1 MGQVENNQLILR
13 IAGESGEGV
22 ITVAE
27 TFGRVAARLG
37 LHMSTF
43 RTFPAEIKGG
53 PCMMQLRVSE
63 RPIYHPGDLADML
76 MAFNEEAIVN
86 NWASLREG
94 GTLIYEA
101 GIETKPPQREGTQ
114 YYPVP
119 LNHIALKVV
128 GSRGS
133 KNMVALGI
141 LMQLYSLPKEP
152 IVKLL
157 TQRFKKRGQAL
168 LDQNLQGLEAGIR
181 YVQEHPLPQLQ
192 QRITPTDNSSKLIM
206 TGNEASAIG
215 ALAAGVQ
222 CFFGYPITP
231 STEIMEYMARH
242 LPRVGGRFLQTED
255 EIAAIAGI
263 CGASWAGSRAM
274 TATSGP
280 GVSLMSEILGLL
292 SMAELPGVIVNSQRG
307 GPSTGL
313 PTKTEQSDLLQAV
326 YASHGE
332 APRIVLAPSTVRECL
347 EITAL
352 AFDLSDKYQMPA
364 IVLLDQ
370 ALSSRLETVDATVL
384 EDLRRVPP
392 TEARGEDAGH
402 YLRFRLTDTGVSPRV
417 FPGTPGYEHNTTG
430 LEHNE
435 RGDPAYN
442 ERMHTIMS
450 AKRHKKLEALAQ
462 DPSVAG
468 LGSIFGVEEAEIG
481 IIAWGSTA
489 GPVQEAVEQAIA
501 SGIPVKAMIPKLL
514 HPLLHSEI
522 KPFLASTRRLI
533 VPEMNFTGQL
543 ATLLRSNY
551 RVATIRLNKVKGVPF
566 RASEILE
573 KIQQVAEAQP
583 AAQSGSH
590 QPELESA
597 HMERGN

>member
-1 MGQVENNQLILR
+1 
-13 IAGESGEGV
+13 
-22 ITVAE
+22 
-27 TFGRVAARLG
+27 G
-37 LHMSTF
+37 LHLSTF

-63 RPIYHPGDLADML
+63 RPIYHPGDLADAL
-76 MAFNEEAIVN
+76 MAFNEEAIRR
-86 NWASLREG
+86 NWGSLREG
-94 GTLIYEA
+94 GTLIYES
-101 GIETKPPQREGTQ
+101 GIEARLPQREGTQ

-119 LNHIALKVV
+119 LNHIATKVV
-128 GSRGS
+128 GNRET
-133 KNMVALGI
+133 KNMVALGVLI
-141 LMQLYSLPKEP
+141 QLYRLPKEP

-157 TQRFKKRGQAL
+157 TERFKKRGQAVL
-168 LDQNLQGLEAGIR
+168 ERNLQGLEAGSR
-181 YVQEHPLPQLQ
+181 YVEEHPLPQLQ
-192 QRITPTDNSSKLIM
+192 HRISATNNPAKLIM

-215 ALAAGVQ
+215 TLAAGVQ

-231 STEIMEYMARH
+231 SSEIMEYMARH
-242 LPRVGGRFLQTED
+242 LPRTGGRFLQTED
-255 EIAAIAGI
+255 EISAIAGV
-263 CGASWAGSRAM
+263 CGASWTGSRAM

-292 SMAELPGVIVNSQRG
+292 SMAELPAVIVNSQRG

-326 YASHGE
+326 YSSHGE

-352 AFDLSDKYQMPA
+352 AFDLSEKYQMPA

-384 EDLRRVPP
+384 ANLRRIAPSKMP
-392 TEARGEDAGH
+392 KESAAEYR
-402 YLRFRLTDTGVSPRV
+402 RFRLTETGVSARA
-417 FPGTPGYEHNTTG
+417 FPGTPGYEHVSTG

-435 RGDPAYN
+435 RGDPQYD

-450 AKRHKKLEALAQ
+450 AKRYKKLAALTQ
-462 DPSVAG
+462 DPAVTG
-468 LGSIFGVEEAEIG
+468 LGSFFGVEEAEIG
-481 IIAWGSTA
+481 IMAWGSTA
-489 GPVQEAVEQAIA
+489 GPVQEAVEQAIE

-514 HPLLHSEI
+514 YPLLHSEL

-543 ATLLRSNY
+543 ATLLRSTY
-551 RVATIRLNKVKGVPF
+551 RVQTLRLNKVKGVPF
-566 RASEILE
+566 QASEILE
-573 KIQQVAEAQP
+573 KIQQVAEAPVAARLSSRQP
-583 AAQSGSH
+583 V
-590 QPELESA
+590 LEGA
-597 HMERGN
+597 HMEQGS